1 MKTLKLLA
9 AALLAGLIATPAF
22 ASGGTGTYRLPWN
35 TKGQVLEYR
44 SCGCGDSCWVAQV
57 RSVQTKAVV
66 ATLRCDCE
74 QLHYSTKT
82 HARERQMPGAC
93 PAPSDKEN
101 FIRQTLEGLTSAK

>member
-9 AALLAGLIATPAF
+9 AALLASLIATPVF

-57 RSVQTKAVV
+57 RNVQTKAVV

-82 HARERQMPGAC
+82 RAEERQMPEAC
-93 PAPSDKEN
+93 PSPDKKET
-101 FIRQTLEGLTSAK
+101 FIQQTLKTLLE